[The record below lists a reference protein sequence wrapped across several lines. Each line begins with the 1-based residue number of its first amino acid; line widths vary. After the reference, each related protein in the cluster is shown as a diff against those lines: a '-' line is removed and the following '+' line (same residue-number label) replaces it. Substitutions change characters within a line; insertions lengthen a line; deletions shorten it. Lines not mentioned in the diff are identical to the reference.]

1 MLSRILSSC
10 KPQIR
15 VLPTIRLCSNTAI
28 NFDHEFE
35 KNHIKIDNFQR
46 TVLAVGSSVVALAD
60 PSRGDMIACLGEV
73 TGIDVIVNYL
83 HEIIV

>member
-1 MLSRILSSC
+1 MLSRFLTSC
-10 KPQIR
+10 KSQIQ
-15 VLPTIRLCSNTAI
+15 VLQTIRPCSNTAI

-46 TVLAVGSSVVALAD
+46 TVLAVGSSVISLAD

-73 TGIDVIVNYL
+73 TGSDVIVNYL
-83 HEIIV
+83 LT